1 VVQEPEQ
8 LRERVEREGAAY
20 QSVSFQYPANEQ
32 AFHSG
37 NGNVTFEVQSTPPL
51 KRGHKFEVTLD
62 GQPVGQSSSGSVAV
76 SNIDRGTHNAGVHIV
91 DENGVRVKS
100 GNSITFT
107 IHRPSVLN

>member
-1 VVQEPEQ
+1 
-8 LRERVEREGAAY
+8 
-20 QSVSFQYPANEQ
+20 VSFQYPANEQ

-76 SNIDRGTHNAGVHIV
+76 SNIDRGTHNATVHIV

-100 GNSITFT
+100 GSSITFT